1 MTWWNTDWQYKRE
14 ITIQEN
20 SGNNLTDYQVKIVLN
35 SSNFDFSKANSDGS
49 DIRFVD
55 SDDTTPLSYWIEKWD
70 SVNQE
75 AIVWVKVP
83 SIPANSTK
91 TIYMYYGN
99 PSATSESN
107 GENVFIWY
115 DDASTNKLSY
125 YTNEGGFYYDSTSK
139 TYYHKSEDEWKAMY
153 ISSVPVGFEVIG
165 EIKGRFN
172 YDCAKSFPSIFISIG
187 GNRYYFGTWD
197 TNILG
202 GIQNIRLEILRQTDT
217 VLAYTDLGAL
227 SEYWGNFMR
236 YGVRATPNGFTLID
250 YHTNTTISYSISL
263 SGNADIG
270 FGIRKGRSSIYYTAE
285 YRNLI
290 IRKYIDP
297 EPSISISSETEIGGW
312 AYPNWQYRRQIT
324 IQENSGNTL
333 TDYQVKLVIDTATLI
348 SEGKM
353 NSDCSDMRFADIFGN
368 PIPYWIESGQN
379 TSNTIVWI
387 KVPNIPASGTAR
399 VYMYYGNPSASS
411 ESNGDA
417 TFEFFDDFEDGT
429 IDTNK
434 WTVDGTT
441 ATEANGVLNIDG
453 RETVVYSNEL
463 FTPPFVAFSK
473 FTVVSVDGQMGF
485 SLVNNP
491 STTST
496 PRIYYLP
503 TGYEDWYI
511 DNDGDG
517 TYEVDAVDL
526 FTEANGDKHEVEIKV
541 TSSEVKLRY
550 VRNGVENSRTDP
562 YGFSSDL
569 RVVLGGYKTGMTSRN
584 EEINFDFVYVRKYAS
599 SEPTYLIGEEEIRE
613 ITLELTD
620 GFQLT
625 ELYRVGVSK
634 LATESISVGDVLS
647 KQPSITKTE
656 SISVSDIFEKLP
668 TKVLTE
674 TSTLSDVISRGITK
688 GITETLSVSDVTTK
702 SLQRLFEELSTLADY
717 ISKLTKKEFVETSQ
731 LIDSIQTIRK
741 IVQEITETVSL
752 SDVAYKVA
760 SKILQETETLTDII
774 KTRITAKSITETL
787 ILQDIIAKSLS
798 RIIAESI
805 ALADYVY
812 KKPIL
817 TFTET
822 ISTMDYVTAKILLIK
837 NLWEYLSLT
846 DYLEIK
852 PAVTP
857 PTLRE
862 MINLD
867 KKMALKFITST
878 ARYLEWRKE
887 RLT

>member
-99 PSATSESN
+99 PSA
-107 GENVFIWY
+107 
-115 DDASTNKLSY
+115 
-125 YTNEGGFYYDSTSK
+125 
-139 TYYHKSEDEWKAMY
+139 
-153 ISSVPVGFEVIG
+153 
-165 EIKGRFN
+165 
-172 YDCAKSFPSIFISIG
+172 
-187 GNRYYFGTWD
+187 
-197 TNILG
+197 
-202 GIQNIRLEILRQTDT
+202 
-217 VLAYTDLGAL
+217 
-227 SEYWGNFMR
+227 
-236 YGVRATPNGFTLID
+236 
-250 YHTNTTISYSISL
+250 
-263 SGNADIG
+263 
-270 FGIRKGRSSIYYTAE
+270 
-285 YRNLI
+285 
-290 IRKYIDP
+290 
-297 EPSISISSETEIGGW
+297 
-312 AYPNWQYRRQIT
+312 
-324 IQENSGNTL
+324 
-333 TDYQVKLVIDTATLI
+333 
-348 SEGKM
+348 
-353 NSDCSDMRFADIFGN
+353 
-368 PIPYWIESGQN
+368 
-379 TSNTIVWI
+379 
-387 KVPNIPASGTAR
+387 
-399 VYMYYGNPSASS
+399 SS

-417 TFEFFDDFEDGT
+417 VFEFFDDFEET
-429 IDTNK
+429 SLDTNK
-434 WTVDGTT
+434 WDVMSS
-441 ATEANGVLNIDG
+441 A
-453 RETVVYSNEL
+453 
-463 FTPPFVAFSK
+463 
-473 FTVVSVDGQMGF
+473 
-485 SLVNNP
+485 
-491 STTST
+491 
-496 PRIYYLP
+496 
-503 TGYEDWYI
+503 
-511 DNDGDG
+511 G
-517 TYEVDAVDL
+517 TYEITNSQFIAYPGTSGAMGIISKNTYNFEELAIEVRDAVDVDYYDGDYERTVVGVTNDNSYGQVPPNAYHAIWEYKYDDRAAIAKTDANRVETIL
-526 FTEANGDKHEVEIKV
+526 QTTTGVPVPDSVFVRKTIILHNGYQNFTAHGYFSISASD
-541 TSSEVKLRY
+541 TSLTNQNSY
-550 VRNGVENSRTDP
+550 V
-562 YGFSSDL
+562 FWQ
-569 RVVLGGYKTGMTSRN
+569 GYKSKAM
-584 EEINFDFVYVRKYAS
+584 IDWIAVRKYTDP
-599 SEPTYLIGEEEIRE
+599 EPTYLIGEEEIRE

-634 LATESISVGDVLS
+634 LATESISVSDVLS

-668 TKVLTE
+668 TKILTE
-674 TSTLSDVISRGITK
+674 TSTLSDVISRGIAK
-688 GITETLSVSDVTTK
+688 GITETLSVSDITTK

-752 SDVAYKVA
+752 SDVAYKLA
-760 SKILQETETLTDII
+760 SKILQEIETLTDII

-787 ILQDIIAKSLS
+787 TLQDIIAKSLS

>member
-1 MTWWNTDWQYKRE
+1 MTWWNTDWHYRRE

-20 SGNNLTDYQVKIVLN
+20 SGNNLTDYQIKIVLN

-83 SIPANSTK
+83 NIPASGTT

-107 GENVFIWY
+107 G
-115 DDASTNKLSY
+115 
-125 YTNEGGFYYDSTSK
+125 
-139 TYYHKSEDEWKAMY
+139 
-153 ISSVPVGFEVIG
+153 
-165 EIKGRFN
+165 
-172 YDCAKSFPSIFISIG
+172 
-187 GNRYYFGTWD
+187 
-197 TNILG
+197 
-202 GIQNIRLEILRQTDT
+202 
-217 VLAYTDLGAL
+217 
-227 SEYWGNFMR
+227 
-236 YGVRATPNGFTLID
+236 
-250 YHTNTTISYSISL
+250 
-263 SGNADIG
+263 
-270 FGIRKGRSSIYYTAE
+270 
-285 YRNLI
+285 
-290 IRKYIDP
+290 
-297 EPSISISSETEIGGW
+297 
-312 AYPNWQYRRQIT
+312 
-324 IQENSGNTL
+324 
-333 TDYQVKLVIDTATLI
+333 
-348 SEGKM
+348 
-353 NSDCSDMRFADIFGN
+353 
-368 PIPYWIESGQN
+368 
-379 TSNTIVWI
+379 
-387 KVPNIPASGTAR
+387 
-399 VYMYYGNPSASS
+399 
-411 ESNGDA
+411 DA
-417 TFEFFDDFEDGT
+417 TFEIFDHFEGT
-429 IDTNK
+429 SLNTSKWNSYLDSGSSITVSDSIITFTTTVTGNYALIGSKTGYGLNYALRSRAKIDTFTSGKHQYVGFVSSLPESAPFIEFITNYPI
-434 WTVDGTT
+434 
-441 ATEANGVLNIDG
+441 ANVLNS
-453 RETVVYSNEL
+453 R
-463 FTPPFVAFSK
+463 
-473 FTVVSVDGQMGF
+473 
-485 SLVNNP
+485 SLV
-491 STTST
+491 STQEYVNLGTSYT
-496 PRIYYLP
+496 GYRVFEIARVSSSEIKFYIDDSLVSTHTSQIP
-503 TGYEDWYI
+503 TGTLYVFAGARSGISAYVDWI
-511 DNDGDG
+511 
-517 TYEVDAVDL
+517 L
-526 FTEANGDKHEVEIKV
+526 
-541 TSSEVKLRY
+541 
-550 VRNGVENSRTDP
+550 
-562 YGFSSDL
+562 
-569 RVVLGGYKTGMTSRN
+569 
-584 EEINFDFVYVRKYAS
+584 VRKYTDP
-599 SEPTYLIGEEEIRE
+599 EPTYSIGAEEIVGP

-625 ELYRVGVSK
+625 EIEYRVGVSK
-634 LATESISVGDVLS
+634 LATESISVSDVLS

-668 TKVLTE
+668 TKILTE
-674 TSTLSDVISRGITK
+674 TSTLSDVISRSIAK

-752 SDVAYKVA
+752 SDVAYKLA

-787 ILQDIIAKSLS
+787 TLQDIIAKSLS

-822 ISTMDYVTAKILLIK
+822 ISTTDYVTAVVPLIK

>member
-20 SGNNLTDYQVKIVLN
+20 SGNNLTDYQIKIVLN

-387 KVPNIPASGTAR
+387 KVPNIPASGTAI
-399 VYMYYGNPSASS
+399 VYMYYGNPSAIS
-411 ESNGDA
+411 ESNPNNV
-417 TFEFFDDFEDGT
+417 FDYYEDFEDGDISDWNVISGT
-429 IDTNK
+429 WKVVNGALEGSGKDARIEYYFPKTFSGSIIMEYDMRKTTSSDTHGPETRIYNNENDAWGFRLYRDTDNTRK
-434 WTVDGTT
+434 HVKVVDGTT
-441 ATEANGVLNIDG
+441 NWVQSVSATPDYYWHHIEH
-453 RETVVYSNEL
+453 
-463 FTPPFVAFSK
+463 
-473 FTVVSVDGQMGF
+473 
-485 SLVNNP
+485 
-491 STTST
+491 
-496 PRIYYLP
+496 RIYCSQNKVLLYLDGNLLFDYTDSNP
-503 TGYEDWYI
+503 ITTTWTKIWLWQVGAETQYW
-511 DNDGDG
+511 DN
-517 TYEVDAVDL
+517 
-526 FTEANGDKHEVEIKV
+526 FRIRKC
-541 TSSEVKLRY
+541 
-550 VRNGVENSRTDP
+550 TDP
-562 YGFSSDL
+562 
-569 RVVLGGYKTGMTSRN
+569 
-584 EEINFDFVYVRKYAS
+584 
-599 SEPTYLIGEEEIRE
+599 EPTYLIGEEEIRE

-634 LATESISVGDVLS
+634 LTTESISVSDVLS

-674 TSTLSDVISRGITK
+674 TSTLSDVISRGIAK
-688 GITETLSVSDVTTK
+688 GITETLSVSDITTK

-752 SDVAYKVA
+752 SDVVYKLA
-760 SKILQETETLTDII
+760 GKILQETETLTDII
-774 KTRITAKSITETL
+774 KTRITAKSIAETL
-787 ILQDIIAKSLS
+787 TLQDIIAKSLS

-822 ISTMDYVTAKILLIK
+822 ISTTDYVTAKILLIK